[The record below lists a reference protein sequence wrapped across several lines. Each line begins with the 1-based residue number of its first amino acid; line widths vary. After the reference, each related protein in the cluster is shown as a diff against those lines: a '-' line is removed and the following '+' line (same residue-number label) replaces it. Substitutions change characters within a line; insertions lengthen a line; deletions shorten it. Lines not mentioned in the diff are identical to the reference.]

1 MKHSFRSLL
10 VVAFVLC
17 ASFQQAVAQQ
27 MQFPPLPVDKN
38 VRIGQLDNGLTYYI
52 RHNKLPE
59 NRAEFYIAQK
69 VGSILEEPQQRGLAH
84 FLEHMAFNGTKNFPA
99 TTKVSALFPGVKLW
113 VSNLEQT

>member
-1 MKHSFRSLL
+1 MISFSVFRQIEQETILIFIYMKHSFRSLL

-52 RHNKLPE
+52 R
-59 NRAEFYIAQK
+59 Q
-69 VGSILEEPQQRGLAH
+69 VGS
-84 FLEHMAFNGTKNFPA
+84 
-99 TTKVSALFPGVKLW
+99 
-113 VSNLEQT
+113 

>member
-59 NRAEFYIAQK
+59 NRAEFYIY
-69 VGSILEEPQQRGLAH
+69 S
-84 FLEHMAFNGTKNFPA
+84 
-99 TTKVSALFPGVKLW
+99 VSPLPSTQLI
-113 VSNLEQT
+113 T